1 MTDDSIYPWQQST
14 WQHIVQRYQRG
25 QLPHALLLS
34 GPEGL
39 GKRHFAEQLARA
51 LICDQNHQLSAD
63 GELAAPC
70 GQCNGCHLMAAGTH
84 PDFRVVQPEGD
95 GKQIQID
102 SVREI
107 SQFLSLKP
115 QFAPS
120 QVIVVA
126 PADAMNRYAANSL
139 LKTLEEPTPGSL
151 LLLISSRISRL
162 LPTIRSRCQLI
173 SFSPPAEQEALQ
185 WLETHLDAD
194 SRHKSSSADRKRLLA
209 VAGGAPVLALHFAQ
223 NGTLEHYQ
231 QLLQS
236 FEKLA
241 KKQADPITEAKQWE
255 AVGLS
260 QSVKW
265 LYLWVAA
272 LIRFKSAGEA
282 VDSNGDNGAQWQEP
296 ALALLDHPLNHQ
308 QLYAYLDKVVDT
320 ARMIDTSVNVQLTL
334 EDLLTGWQQLHSPVY
349 R

>member
-1 MTDDSIYPWQQST
+1 MTDDPVYPWQQST
-14 WQHIVQRYQRG
+14 WQHIVQRYQKG
-25 QLPHALLLS
+25 QLPHALLFS
-34 GPEGL
+34 GPDGL

-51 LICDQNHQLSAD
+51 LMCDRNHQVTAD
-63 GELAAPC
+63 SEFTAPC

-84 PDFRVVQPEGD
+84 PDFSVVQPEGD
-95 GKQIQID
+95 SKQIQID
-102 SVREI
+102 RVREI
-107 SQFLSLKP
+107 SQFLSLKS
-115 QFAPS
+115 QFAPL
-120 QVIVVA
+120 QVIIVT
-126 PADAMNRYAANSL
+126 PANAMNRYAANSL

-162 LPTIRSRCQLI
+162 LPTIRSRCQMI
-173 SFSPPAEQEALQ
+173 SFTPPAMETGLQ
-185 WLETHLDAD
+185 WLEGRLGAD
-194 SRHKSSSADRKRLLA
+194 KVSRADQERLLA
-209 VAGGAPVLALHFAQ
+209 VAGGAPVLALQFAH
-223 NGTLEHYQ
+223 NGMLDHYQ

-255 AVGLS
+255 AVGLA

-272 LIRFKSAGEA
+272 LIRFKSAGA
-282 VDSNGDNGAQWQEP
+282 PVDSNGDNGAQWQEP
-296 ALALLDHPLNHQ
+296 TLASLDHPLNHQ
-308 QLYAYLDKVVDT
+308 QLYTYLDKVVDT

-334 EDLLTGWQQLHSPVY
+334 EDLLTGWQQLHSSAY